1 MVGSGGKKMIDD
13 ISREILTFRLIFG
26 LFAAQLSFSIKLL
39 VLAEHSGIVSV
50 CPTAWATF
58 LDQGYVQSG
67 ASYLSQDFVMFFHV
81 SSKGSR

>member
-39 VLAEHSGIVSV
+39 VLAEHSGIVSE
-50 CPTAWATF
+50 CPTWATF

-81 SSKGSR
+81 ISKGSR